1 MTASTSTK
9 TALKRKCGTPMISQR
24 AMFQQLLSGP
34 FYPPSET
41 NLDFPIGG
49 TLKKPF
55 AAIRF
60 ASNHDMNDCMPGLSG
75 VLEFVATFGEKT
87 LIVRKPKETVK
98 IKHVY
103 NYIGSSNFKTAGCKQ
118 NDVRDASAFDLTP
131 LKLINGFEFEEGVPE
146 PPAKRGKDEP
156 KQYWRGFNTLKCE
169 TLQEARQV
177 VNFLLMRKQISG
189 VWIDDLKRDGTLH
202 FSVREGEKIKI
213 MNFPA
218 KVIEVKE
225 GQTIPFH
232 TGLVK
237 RYGLENEVIGQ
248 SGSFPKPPWEKR
260 HFTENGD
267 DVIIKKDALTRL
279 RNHVQ
284 KIQVEIPDDEN
295 KPLFDFFLAV
305 CAKTASQGLEESYI
319 ALHGGIF
326 LEFLKVQ
333 EDHIM
338 QYMAKIIERVDEQL
352 TLVPVTNI
360 IGKKV
365 HEGTIIINPI
375 SQKPVGK
382 NVLLVKRSQ
391 LLKVIK
397 SSGLVSAQ
405 KFIDSMTKL
414 LDVSVME
421 TMGNIVRGLHVD
433 EPTTSEVVPSTSS
446 EIVPATTA
454 SSSDTSTT
462 AVEPSTSGTMDQ
474 KSFFSFKEFIEI
486 MQEKTL
492 TTFVNTIE
500 KSRQQDKE
508 DAKIRREEDKQEAET
523 RRKED
528 EEKAEIRR
536 KEAEEKAEARREEDK
551 QEAEAR
557 RKEDEEKA
565 KIRREEYKQEA
576 EARRKADKEEAEVR
590 RKEDEAKAKARREE
604 DKEEAEIRRKEAE
617 KKAEI
622 MREESE
628 KKAEIMREEAEK
640 KAEIMREEDRKFT
653 VEQRDLVN
661 DRYDKQRRDDVER
674 QDKQRKEDLDR
685 QADMNKLYLNQQELN
700 QKRFE
705 MVMQQR
711 REESEAYV
719 KLQQDN
725 LAILEKMIYSN
736 RQTAQSK
743 QSAGSSGEKY
753 TAMNKKYSEDARM
766 PRAVVMFL
774 EDPVREDLI
783 HVRRTKAGLMAL
795 AKNIFRTDKGTPPTG
810 RALYAVAGE
819 ISLTDIKEALK
830 LTNASKSSTNL
841 ALTEDKEAFVDKLKE
856 VLVRDRV
863 WSREGYSGFCAGD
876 AKVIAELNTQNGL

>member
-1 MTASTSTK
+1 
-9 TALKRKCGTPMISQR
+9 MISQR

-103 NYIGSSNFKTAGCKQ
+103 NYVGSSNFKTAGCKQ

-146 PPAKRGKDEP
+146 PPAKRGKEEP
-156 KQYWRGFNTLKCE
+156 KIQWRGFNTLKCE
-169 TLQEARQV
+169 TMQEARQV
-177 VNFLLMRKQISG
+177 VNFLLMKKQTSG

-202 FSVREGEKIKI
+202 FSVREGEQAKIL
-213 MNFPA
+213 NFPA
-218 KVIEVKE
+218 KVTEVKK
-225 GQTIPFH
+225 GQNRSLSPTW
-232 TGLVK
+232 LK
-237 RYGLENEVIGQ
+237 RANSTDEVMKGQ
-248 SGSFPKPPWEKR
+248 SIAFKKSVY
-260 HFTENGD
+260 ENRD
-267 DVIIKKDALTRL
+267 QENNDVSIIEKDALSRL
-279 RNHVQ
+279 RNHIE
-284 KIQVEIPDDEN
+284 KLKVELPSDET
-295 KPLFDFFLAV
+295 KALFDFFLSA
-305 CAKTASQGLEESYI
+305 CAKTASQDLDECYI
-319 ALHGGIF
+319 ALHGRIF
-326 LEFLKVQ
+326 I
-333 EDHIM
+333 D
-338 QYMAKIIERVDEQL
+338 YMKIEEANLSTYMKKIIERADEPL
-352 TLVPVTNI
+352 AVEEVTKI
-360 IGKKV
+360 IGKLS
-365 HEGTIIINPI
+365 HNGIIIINPI
-375 SQKPVGK
+375 SYKPEGK
-382 NVLLVKRSQ
+382 HVLLVKRSQ

-397 SSGLVSAQ
+397 SSGLVSAK

-414 LDVSVME
+414 LDVSVMQ

-508 DAKIRREEDKQEAET
+508 DAKIRREEDKQEAEA

-528 EEKAEIRR
+528 EEKAEI
-536 KEAEEKAEARREEDK
+536 
-551 QEAEAR
+551 R

-622 MREESE
+622 MREES
-628 KKAEIMREEAEK
+628 EK

-774 EDPVREDLI
+774 EDPVRGDLI

-841 ALTEDKEAFVDKLKE
+841 ALTEDKAAFVDKLKE